1 MDDRIESWV
10 QRGKELAEE
19 CFTGGAVAEGCCR
32 VGEDDELRE
41 EVVSALV
48 AHLRTTP
55 EGYRLLK
62 SGANLEREN
71 EALRKDARWRPQFDG
86 MEPEQERLAI
96 QFCEEIAGRRGEK
109 GRAPDPVRLL
119 EMAEALYKAEA
130 DAALKEQSKC

>member
-1 MDDRIESWV
+1 MDDRIEAWV

-55 EGYRLLK
+55 EGFVLV
-62 SGANLEREN
+62 
-71 EALRKDARWRPQFDG
+71 PV
-86 MEPEQERLAI
+86 EPTPKMSAAG
-96 QFCEEIAGRRGEK
+96 FC
-109 GRAPDPVRLL
+109 VS
-119 EMAEALYKAEA
+119 EA
-130 DAALKEQSKC
+130 DHDPAGVYRAMLAASQESGT